1 VAVLT
6 ALYPA
11 VTVLMARVFLSER
24 WTRVQAI
31 GLLIAAAAVILV
43 TIG

>member
-1 VAVLT
+1 MIFLT

-11 VTVLMARVFLSER
+11 VTVLRRGWFLSER
-24 WTRVQAI
+24 WTRMQAI
-31 GLLIAAAAVILV
+31 ELIISAAAVILV